1 MRHLLAALA
10 VGLAVLVVHG
20 GITLALHG
28 LAWSATRRG
37 GPRWLPRLP
46 LVALGVVVVGV
57 LAAMPTLVLVS
68 TPIGLLLGASVLAAA
83 WLVYGATVALLLR
96 RRF

>member
-1 MRHLLAALA
+1 MSHLLAVVA

-20 GITLALHG
+20 AVSLALHG
-28 LAWSATRRG
+28 LAWTAARRG

-57 LAAMPTLVLVS
+57 LAAVPTLVAVS
-68 TPIGLLLGASVLAAA
+68 TPIGLVLGASVLAVA
-83 WLVYGATVALLLR
+83 WMIYGTTLLLLLR
-96 RRF
+96 RRL